1 MDYVR
6 ESLILEHF
14 PIIQALCRAA
24 LAEPNDAVRRQ
35 VERLRDALATG
46 GGAKEAESLTQLLTA
61 SGRTVAMSPSRLV
74 RSRSLFGVGE
84 ALTHQVGMPVDRET
98 AVPLAT
104 VVFPDEA
111 VLEPPIF
118 GPELRGAI
126 KGLVEEWGSR
136 ERLEALHV
144 EAARSCLVYG
154 APGTGKTCLAL
165 WMCNELRLP
174 AVVAKLDGLV
184 SSFLGTTSRN
194 IGQLFAFAARY
205 KCVLLL
211 DEFDAIAK
219 VRDDPQEVGEIKR
232 VVNTLLQNLD
242 SRRQIGLTIGV
253 TNHEA
258 LLDSAVWRRFDVQLS
273 IPKPSF
279 EARLEIV
286 RRLIRPLDFESAEI
300 RLLAWIGEGMSGAD
314 LESLIVSIKKALV
327 LRTGETEMIPLLR
340 QILLLHSGRIGSDRA
355 AALKLD
361 AGKFSK
367 MLLSASDLRFHQSD
381 LATLFKKNKATVS
394 RWLRDESEE
403 TARLAT

>member
-1 MDYVR
+1 M
-6 ESLILEHF
+6 EHF
-14 PIIQALCRAA
+14 PVIQALCRTA

-35 VERLRDALATG
+35 VERLRDALAG
-46 GGAKEAESLTQLLTA
+46 SGGAKEAESLNQLLTN
-61 SGRTVAMSPSRLV
+61 SGRVAAMSPSRLV
-74 RSRSLFGVGE
+74 KSRSTFGVGE
-84 ALTHQVGMPVDRET
+84 QLTPQVAMPVDRET

-111 VLEPPIF
+111 ADEPPVF
-118 GPELRGAI
+118 APDLRAAI
-126 KGLVEEWGSR
+126 HGLIEEWSKR
-136 ERLEALHV
+136 EELEALRV
-144 EAARSCLVYG
+144 DAARSCLIYG
-154 APGTGKTCLAL
+154 APGTGKTRLAL
-165 WMCNELRLP
+165 WMCKELRLP

-242 SRRQIGLTIGV
+242 SRKKIGLTIGV

-258 LLDSAVWRRFDVQLS
+258 LLDSAVWRRFDVQLAV
-273 IPKPSF
+273 PKPSF
-279 EARLEIV
+279 DARLQII
-286 RRLIRPLDFESAEI
+286 RQLISPLEFEHAEI
-300 RLLAWIGEGMSGAD
+300 QLLAWLSEGMSGAD
-314 LESLIVSIKKALV
+314 LESMVLSIKKALV
-327 LRTGETEMIPLLR
+327 LRADDTEGESELIPLLR
-340 QILLLHSGRIGSDRA
+340 QILLLHSGRMGSDRT

-361 AGKFSK
+361 GAELSK
-367 MLLSASDLRFHQSD
+367 ILLKASDLRFHQSD

-394 RWLRDESEE
+394 RWLRDESHEA
-403 TARLAT
+403 ARHAT